1 MWLAGAKTRA
11 RPTYQLLLHG
21 CGLQIGCSRRTSN
34 ASYRFQIGPDGALG
48 FQATGAE
55 SATGGSPSTTSTLA
69 AASRSFPSAGRTLSC
84 SNSAGAESAPR
95 VSPSATA
102 TLAAAAK
109 SFPSAGQNLSCSPFA
124 GCVSFSPRVGM
135 SIVRGDRSWQA
146 LAVSGVNFR
155 GLRSY
160 RSDLRANAEINGGR
174 RWQTL
179 ALSHALQP
187 L

>member
-55 SATGGSPSTTSTLA
+55 SATGGSPSTTSTVAVASKSSPSAGRTLCCSSSPGGESATRVSPSATSTLA
-69 AASRSFPSAGRTLSC
+69 AASRSFPSAGRTLSP
-84 SNSAGAESAPR
+84 SHSPGGESAPR
-95 VSPSATA
+95 GPPSATA

-109 SFPSAGQNLSCSPFA
+109 SFPSAGRSLSP
-124 GCVSFSPRVGM
+124 
-135 SIVRGDRSWQA
+135 
-146 LAVSGVNFR
+146 
-155 GLRSY
+155 
-160 RSDLRANAEINGGR
+160 
-174 RWQTL
+174 
-179 ALSHALQP
+179 SHFLQGWA
-187 L
+187 